1 MEERI
6 TKKLITILLL
16 VWMIGILPQTLAEE
30 ASPAHTSD
38 HQTREIL
45 HGTAQ
50 TVDIGNESVHAV
62 VRIYDL
68 YCDDCGRVIEEHIR
82 TEENQESH
90 AWETARVEPTCENEG
105 VEIRICAA
113 CGMQI
118 QETLPVLNHQF
129 AGVSQL
135 MRREAGVVQGS
146 GEYAGRTVGRIASA
160 PTCTDSGSGTLICVF
175 CGSAEQSVE
184 IPALGH
190 DWGDW
195 EDADIPAEKI
205 CVTDVT
211 VVRRCLVCGEE
222 ERRTVSPAP
231 GHQWEE
237 DARVEPSCTEPGVR
251 HQTCTVCGAG
261 NMDAILPL
269 GHEYADLE
277 PFVKHTVGDVMGS
290 GAYAGR
296 VIGTV
301 TIASTCE
308 KTGSGTQLCLR
319 CGEGSQRVVIPQGDH
334 RWGEWEAETIPAEMV
349 CTTDVEGVRTCLDC
363 GKIETQ
369 VLSPA
374 PGHKW
379 VAVSYQEPTC
389 TEAGEA
395 VRQCSVCGAEE
406 TFETPAMGHSYMW
419 VDLSTPSPDA
429 SGVREYRCMV
439 CGDVAQSQNVAYAQM
454 FYNNTI
460 TSFGPMMRD
469 LIGGSAWYRVT
480 PLDISE
486 DGVYTYP
493 LIASNMY
500 TVGTAT
506 VLIDQGVQTVTYRL
520 NSPQINVHSES
531 LVFYPN
537 LDALRTGENAVSIE
551 FGNPVS
557 LVDYFGKDERVIMAI
572 TLRADYDARGAGI
585 QSIYEDQALMET
597 LMELMD

>member
-1 MEERI
+1 MMEGKI

-16 VWMIGILPQTLAEE
+16 AWTIGILPQALSEE
-30 ASPAHTSD
+30 TPPVHTSE

-45 HGTAQ
+45 QGTPQA
-50 TVDIGNESVHAV
+50 TDIGNDSVHAV
-62 VRIYDL
+62 TRIYDL
-68 YCDDCGRVIEEHIR
+68 YCDDCGRVVEAHIR
-82 TEENQESH
+82 MEENQEGH
-90 AWETARVEPTCENEG
+90 AWETARVEPTCESEG
-105 VEIRICAA
+105 VEIRICTA
-113 CGMQI
+113 CGRQS

-135 MRREAGVVQGS
+135 MRRETGEVQS
-146 GEYAGRTVGRIASA
+146 GGKTIGRIVVA
-160 PTCTDSGSGTLICVF
+160 PTCTEGGRGTLICVL
-175 CGSAEQSVE
+175 CGNAEQAVE

-195 EDADIPAEKI
+195 EDADIPAAQI
-205 CVTDVT
+205 CITDVT
-211 VVRRCLVCGEE
+211 VVRRCSACGEE
-222 ERRTVSPAP
+222 ERRVVSPAP

-237 DARVEPSCTEPGVR
+237 DARVEPSCTEPGVT

-261 NMDAILPL
+261 KLDAIQPL
-269 GHEYADLE
+269 GHEYADVE
-277 PFVKHTVGDVMGS
+277 PFVKHTVGDVMGT
-290 GAYAGR
+290 GANAGKI
-296 VIGTV
+296 IGTV
-301 TIASTCE
+301 TIASTCD
-308 KTGSGTQLCLR
+308 KNGSGTLLCLR
-319 CGEGSQRVVIPQGDH
+319 CGEGSQRVIIPQGDH
-334 RWGEWEAETIPAEMV
+334 RWSEWEAEAIPDELI
-349 CTTDVEGVRTCLDC
+349 CTSDVEGIRTCLDC

-379 VAVSYQEPTC
+379 IAVSYQEPTC

-395 VRQCSVCGAEE
+395 VRQCSVCGAKE

-429 SGVREYRCMV
+429 SGVREYRCTV
-439 CGDVAQSQNVAYAQM
+439 CGDIAQSQSVAYAQM

-469 LIGGSAWYRVT
+469 LVGGSAWYRVT
-480 PLDISE
+480 PLDLSE
-486 DGVYTYP
+486 DGMYTYP

-506 VLIDQGVQTVTYRL
+506 VMIDRGVQTVTYRL
-520 NSPQINVHSES
+520 NSPQITVHSES

-537 LDALRTGENAVSIE
+537 LDALRTGENAVSVS
-551 FGNPVS
+551 FGNPVA
-557 LVDYFGKDERVIMAI
+557 LVDYFGEDQRVIMAI

-585 QSIYEDQALMET
+585 QSFHEDKALMET
-597 LMELMD
+597 LIELMD